1 MDHQA
6 ERLLRSFADAAK
18 NPTLSNQEWQLLYQ
32 LATRVHRKSIR
43 LSGLM
48 LTFRLIAQGVS
59 QERAERFGTEF
70 DHYRDLLAL
79 YDRERV

>member
-1 MDHQA
+1 M
-6 ERLLRSFADAAK
+6 
-18 NPTLSNQEWQLLYQ
+18 PTHVH
-32 LATRVHRKSIR
+32 RVHSA
-43 LSGLM
+43 LGLDADFS
-48 LTFRLIAQGVS
+48 THRSGVS